1 MTEISQNLSITILV
15 TGASGFIG
23 RQLIETL
30 SQSASEYKIIALV
43 RDSNQF
49 ESSFDVIEGNINLI
63 DDRLKKILHKVDV
76 VVHAAGVSKTPFLM
90 GRTKKHEI
98 FHTNCNATIALA
110 NSAIEAGVSK
120 FIFLSSAKVFGE
132 AEINNQPFKILD
144 KPKPAT
150 FYAHTK
156 RQAEKKLSALSKTT
170 SMTIHIIRPPLVIG
184 KPGNMKKGLLD
195 KILSLGIPIPI
206 AGFNENLR
214 SYVKVETLCEGI
226 QSLILDNSKK
236 STIRIFKEK
245 KDISTSAIF
254 ELIANKSG
262 YNLRSF
268 RFPPIVIK
276 ICCRL
281 LFLKKL
287 EQSLLENLRIKYD
300 NSNELI

>member
-1 MTEISQNLSITILV
+1 MTEISQNSSITILV

-23 RQLIETL
+23 RELIETL
-30 SQSASEYKIIALV
+30 YESTANYKILALV

-49 ESSFDVIEGNINLI
+49 DSSFNVIEGNINI
-63 DDRLKKILHKVDV
+63 FDDRINKILHKVDV
-76 VVHAAGVSKTPFLM
+76 IVHAAGVSKTPFLM
-90 GRTKKHEI
+90 GRTKKNEI
-98 FHTNCNATIALA
+98 LHTNCNATIALA

-132 AEINNQPFKILD
+132 AEINKQPFKIPD
-144 KPKPAT
+144 KTQPAT

-156 RQAEKKLSALSKTT
+156 RQAEKKLIALSKTT
-170 SMTIHIIRPPLVIG
+170 SMTIHIIRSPLVIG

-195 KILSLGIPIPI
+195 KIFSLGIPMPI
-206 AGFNENLR
+206 AGFKENLR
-214 SYVKVETLCEGI
+214 SYVKVDTLCEGI

-245 KDISTSAIF
+245 KDISTSEIF
-254 ELIANKSG
+254 ELIANQSG

-268 RFPPIVIK
+268 CFPPIFIK

-287 EQSLLENLRIKYD
+287 EQSLFGNFRFKD
-300 NSNELI
+300 DSSNELI